1 MTMTKLSTILFS
13 ETRVSPGGTLYWMSP
28 ELLDSSRTSSD
39 GRPTRESDC
48 YALGMVI
55 YEVNKLHLSLRSLID
70 QSQVL
75 TGLHPFYHLPGYSG
89 LLVVARGG
97 RPGKPVDARSLGF
110 SDKLWDLVQLCWS
123 ELSCVGVSSVR
134 LGPPRSGCL
143 TTSPMLPL
151 PGSPLQY
158 IPPPGL
164 PTPASPTQIHCLLGS
179 LGLSLTNELCCFYF
193 YFCVLVQYF
202 SSLPFHS
209 SVRVSNV

>member
-1 MTMTKLSTILFS
+1 
-13 ETRVSPGGTLYWMSP
+13 MSP

-123 ELSCVGVSSVR
+123 ELSSSRPTAQR
-134 LGPPRSGCL
+134 LLDHL
-143 TTSPMLPL
+143 TD
-151 PGSPLQY
+151 
-158 IPPPGL
+158 
-164 PTPASPTQIHCLLGS
+164 ASPTWVPPPVYPTAGIADPSVTDTDTLSTGFFGIVPDERVVLFLFLFLCTGTILLVSPIS
-179 LGLSLTNELCCFYF
+179 LLRTG
-193 YFCVLVQYF
+193 Q
-202 SSLPFHS
+202 
-209 SVRVSNV
+209 